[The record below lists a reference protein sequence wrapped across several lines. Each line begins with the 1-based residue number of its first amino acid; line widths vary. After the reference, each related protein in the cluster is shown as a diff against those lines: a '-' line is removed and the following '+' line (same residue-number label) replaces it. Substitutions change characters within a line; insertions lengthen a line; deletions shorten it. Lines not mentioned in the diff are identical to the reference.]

1 MKILIV
7 HCHFERGGVTQVV
20 DNHVHCLHESDDIDE
35 VALVSGPRQS
45 GLQEATRS
53 SASLWTIPSLE
64 YDSLRDSS
72 RNVQQ
77 QAEQTARELDEQ
89 CQRAGWTREQTVIHW
104 HNHSLGKNAAAPLVI
119 QRLATLGYSCLMQI
133 HDFAED
139 QRPQNWACLK
149 AAHGCDRAQDLDRI
163 LYPHG
168 ERLSYATLT
177 TGDAETLAQFG
188 IPPARIDLLPNSV
201 RLPSDELPDF
211 ETATRKISQAFEL
224 PTDFRWMLYP
234 VRGIRRK
241 NLGEFLLLCQLAGR
255 PTVGAMT
262 LAPDTPMERRSYER
276 WRTVAEQSVDNVV
289 FDAGHHEGI
298 QFVDNLSAASV
309 VVSSSVAEGF
319 GMVFLEPWLASRR
332 VVARNLPG
340 VTSDFMD
347 QGMHLDQLYDVVMI
361 PGSTAWLGEA
371 ECQFAEAKVKAWKG
385 VRCQPDLAPPPPSVA
400 APSVAAPSVAAS
412 PGHRCDWIDFARL
425 SPALQVEV
433 IHRFATDA
441 GFAKEVRQRN
451 AALCDALV
459 TASDPAMIAHNRNI
473 VATKY
478 GAENQR
484 QQLLNA
490 YRKALRNQSSPDSG
504 SENDQT
510 MLDLV
515 EHSRP
520 FYPCR
525 VEQLDGAS

>member
-20 DNHVHCLHESDDIDE
+20 DNHVHCLHESSEIDE
-35 VALVSGPRQS
+35 VALISGPRQS
-45 GLQEATRS
+45 GLQPATRS
-53 SASLWTIPSLE
+53 NASLWTLSSLE
-64 YDSLRDSS
+64 YDSLRDCSQS
-72 RNVQQ
+72 VSQ

-119 QRLATLGYSCLMQI
+119 QRLANLGYACLMQI

-139 QRPQNWACLK
+139 QRPQNWAHLK
-149 AAHGCDRAQDLDRI
+149 TVHDCDHVQDLDKI

-177 TGDAETLAQFG
+177 TGDAETLSKFG
-188 IPPARIDLLPNSV
+188 ISNSRIDVLPNSV
-201 RLPSDELPDF
+201 RLPNGELPDF
-211 ETATRKISQAFEL
+211 ETAAQRVAKAFQL
-224 PTDFRWMLYP
+224 STDFLWMLYP

-241 NLGEFLLLCQLAGR
+241 NLGEFLLMCQMVGR

-262 LAPDTPMERRSYER
+262 LAPATPMERLSYER
-276 WRTVAEQSVDNVV
+276 WRAVAEQNVDNVV
-289 FDAGHHEGI
+289 FDAAHHESI
-298 QFVDNLSAASV
+298 RFVDNLSAASV

-319 GMVFLEPWLASRR
+319 GMVFLEPWLASRP

-340 VTSDFMD
+340 VTRDFMN
-347 QGMHLDQLYDVVMI
+347 QGMHLDQLYDAVMI
-361 PGSTAWLGEA
+361 PGSASWLEEA
-371 ECQFAEAKVKAWKG
+371 ERQFAAAKTNAWKG
-385 VRCQPDLAPPPPSVA
+385 VR
-400 APSVAAPSVAAS
+400 S
-412 PGHRCDWIDFARL
+412 PGDAAVSRDRDWIDFARL
-425 SPALQVEV
+425 TPKLQIEV
-433 IHRFATDA
+433 IHRFTTDP
-441 GFAKEVRQRN
+441 GFAKEIRQRN
-451 AALCDALV
+451 AALCDALR
-459 TASDPAMIAHNRNI
+459 TASDPATIAHNRNI

-484 QQLLNA
+484 QQLLGV
-490 YRKALRNQSSPDSG
+490 YRKAILNESPTATDSL
-504 SENDQT
+504 NTKT
-510 MLDLV
+510 MLNLV

-525 VEQLDGAS
+525 VEQLD